1 MSSQI
6 PKDPAILLSYI
17 NTQLRDRYPSL
28 EELCA
33 SLNIDQSGLI
43 QKLSAIDYVYDS
55 SSNQFQ

>member
-43 QKLSAIDYVYDS
+43 QKLSAIDYVYDR